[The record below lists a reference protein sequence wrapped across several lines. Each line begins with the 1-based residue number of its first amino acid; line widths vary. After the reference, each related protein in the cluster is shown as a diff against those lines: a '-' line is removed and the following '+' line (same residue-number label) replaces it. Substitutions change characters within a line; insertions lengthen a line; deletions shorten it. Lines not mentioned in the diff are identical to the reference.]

1 MVQTLTP
8 TRKPAVDLQAK
19 AVETKDL
26 EPKAVE
32 TKPVIQLLPDRVLTR
47 LEEYLVDTKDPNAV
61 VRALTPGKLGYDIVP
76 EPVQLNL
83 VRSCVHDNTKAVE
96 AHRSFRQQLLRQVE
110 GSLTDATVMTPKD
123 HATSDVQ
130 VKRAAVFERLQVH
143 VFGDR
148 ESDRPPNYQSW
159 NSDQLMEVLNVFRTL
174 GMHDGVVQLVDTVD
188 KYHEG
193 LGNPSPWNVE
203 ARHLF
208 AYALNRIGDSPR
220 AQQQIEPLTLDGSA
234 LGPHGGAGSLS
245 FAGLAEAHTKN
256 ARLIEKVIGEVG
268 QGSSIKERDKDAVVA
283 IVRALPASQIAGLA
297 ERIEKLAAQQN
308 NTEVK
313 DLAAKI
319 RADATTDTPK
329 PNTYRVEEVLKNLNW
344 STEVLEVAR
353 GYALQ
358 NALVSAR
365 QGFLETGSAY
375 AGLHYL
381 RRVTEREIELTR
393 EQIDGKV
400 PTDQKE
406 QIEQELKLLARLRTY
421 LPSMINNATVAEGG
435 AHPVLAWNRGDILET
450 DLLRGQT
457 EERLQRN
464 LEKLLLA
471 VDREGEPLKNN
482 PLHKVPG
489 AEGPGWKL
497 GMILR
502 RIETAER
509 LTRAQLAI
517 AEGGDLRFGTPEV
530 IAVRL
535 AATIKVCKQLEE
547 RVSQYKDSGSV
558 FGNGERE
565 TLLNHHLQTETKGEA
580 QSRWSYTL
588 REAVSSPLPIE
599 IPGSAKAFGGLI
611 QSYITN
617 EQDRKR
623 GGETLRNLG
632 IEEGPLTD
640 DSIGKMQSYIRERF
654 HTSDLMS
661 LTAAAHKDKFD
672 LPQELAYAIGGGANA
687 GQRKGHGCPTSLFS
701 AVELTP
707 GDCRAHAHLLGGFSD
722 LHILKTYRKLSQ
734 EALIALIEGKLD
746 DFTKVS
752 GNKIPNL
759 LSTEISQTTAEIFV
773 TGKVNGVYNFPY
785 GPSKVLAAFVE
796 RPWNAGDFLTDY
808 EKKAGII
815 LIKTGETIVRAVPA
829 KEAGSLQLAEGET
842 AILATKSEE
851 HTFNNRVTYALKPAL
866 ETLPGIDPGEQ
877 FLEVDRDVL
886 IDYRT
891 CDAFYARAFVP
902 QEAPPWQQSVY
913 DLGNRP
919 LKPLCWSDTGNKK
932 MPVFEGGP
940 IDVEGA
946 GGKISTGEMYMIP
959 CSYSKSPLAYDTLMP
974 VSIKIFGMDVP
985 NLIHDVDPTVV
996 RKWYN
1001 SWIHRIN
1008 DLK

>member
-1 MVQTLTP
+1 MVQTLAP
-8 TRKPAVDLQAK
+8 TRKPAVDLQPK
-19 AVETKDL
+19 TVETKDL
-26 EPKAVE
+26 QPKAVE
-32 TKPVIQLLPDRVLTR
+32 TKPVIQLLPDRVLTK
-47 LEEYLVDTKDPNAV
+47 LQEFAVETKDPNAV
-61 VRALTPGKLGYDIVP
+61 VRALTPGARGDSTVKDSVKVRL
-76 EPVQLNL
+76 VQ
-83 VRSCVHDNTKAVE
+83 SCAHDNTTAVE
-96 AHRSFRQQLLRQVE
+96 AHQYFRQELLRQVE
-110 GSLTDATVMTPKD
+110 GSPKDATVR
-123 HATSDVQ
+123 TSSDPAASEAQ
-130 VKRAAVFERLQVH
+130 EKREAVFERLRVH
-143 VFGDR
+143 VFGGPN
-148 ESDRPPNYQSW
+148 SDRPPNYQSW

-188 KYHEG
+188 KYHDG
-193 LGNPSPWNVE
+193 LGKPSPWNVE

-256 ARLIEKVIGEVG
+256 ARLIEEVIGKVVKG
-268 QGSSIKERDKDAVVA
+268 HSIADREKETVVA
-283 IVRALPASQIAGLA
+283 IILALPASQIAGLA

-308 NTEVK
+308 NTEVQG
-313 DLAAKI
+313 LAAEI
-319 RADATTDTPK
+319 RVDAKTDILK
-329 PNTYRVEEVLKNLNW
+329 PNTYRVEEVLKSLNW
-344 STEVLEVAR
+344 STEVLEVVR

-393 EQIDGKV
+393 EQIDRKV
-400 PTDQKE
+400 PSEQKE
-406 QIEQELKLLARLRTY
+406 QIDQELKLLARLRTY

-457 EERLQRN
+457 EDRLQRN

-509 LTRAQLAI
+509 LTRAQLEI
-517 AEGGDLRFGTPEV
+517 ADKRDHRFGTPDV

-535 AATIKVCKQLEE
+535 AATTKVCKQLKE
-547 RVSQYKDSGSV
+547 RVSQYKISGSV
-558 FGNGERE
+558 FRDKERE
-565 TLLNHHLQTETKGEA
+565 TLLNRHLQTETKGEA

-640 DSIGKMQSYIRERF
+640 ESIGKMQRYIRERF

-672 LPQELAYAIGGGANA
+672 LPQELAYAIGGGAT
-687 GQRKGHGCPTSLFS
+687 RDRRTGHGCPTSLFS

-707 GDCRAHAHLLGGFSD
+707 GDCRAHAHRLGGFSD

-734 EALIALIEGKLD
+734 NALIALIEGKVSK
-746 DFTKVS
+746 FTSIS
-752 GNKIPNL
+752 GNEIPNL

-773 TGKVNGVYNFPY
+773 TGEVNGVYNFPY
-785 GPSKVLAAFVE
+785 GQSKDLAAFVE
-796 RPWNAGDFLTDY
+796 RPWNAEDPLTDY
-808 EKKAGII
+808 EKSAGII
-815 LIKTGETIVRAVPA
+815 LIKTAGTNVRVVPA
-829 KEAGSLQLAEGET
+829 KEADSIQLAEGET

-851 HTFNNRVTYALKPAL
+851 HTFNNRVTYKLKPAL
-866 ETLPGIDPGEQ
+866 ETLSGILPGEQ
-877 FLEVDRDVL
+877 FLEVDRDDYT
-886 IDYRT
+886 DYRT

-902 QEAPPWQQSVY
+902 QGAPPQQQSVY

-919 LKPLCWSDTGNKK
+919 LEPICSGTDSNK

-985 NLIHDVDPTVV
+985 NLIHDVDATVV
-996 RKWYN
+996 REWYN
-1001 SWIHRIN
+1001 SWIDRID